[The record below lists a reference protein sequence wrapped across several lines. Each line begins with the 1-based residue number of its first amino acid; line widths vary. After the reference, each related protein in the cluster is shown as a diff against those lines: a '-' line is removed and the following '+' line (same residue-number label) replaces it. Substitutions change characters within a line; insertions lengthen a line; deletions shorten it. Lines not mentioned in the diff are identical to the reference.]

1 VSAGIDDGRSNDT
14 PLDPPPPSREDGPP
28 ARFNHVAM
36 SLPADALDDE
46 GRAAILAFYGDV
58 FGWVE
63 APGMTVDRQRL
74 VLMCGRY
81 DQFVFLIADESG
93 EAMAAP
99 RLDHFGQSVATRDEL
114 LDRYER
120 ARRWTERDPDVDLI
134 DVSSDVHPGVTLHAW
149 YVGYR
154 LPMMVETQW
163 WEWTA

>member
-1 VSAGIDDGRSNDT
+1 MSSEPRDRPNA
-14 PLDPPPPSREDGPP
+14 PPPPSRDDGPP

-36 SLPADALDDE
+36 SLPAADLDAE
-46 GRAAILAFYGDV
+46 GRAAILDFYGDV

-63 APGMTVDRQRL
+63 APGMTVDRRRL

-93 EAMAAP
+93 EAMTAP

-114 LDRYER
+114 VERYER
-120 ARRWTERDPDVDLI
+120 ARRWADRDPTVDLI
-134 DVSSDVHPGVTLHAW
+134 DVSSGVTLHAW

>member
-1 VSAGIDDGRSNDT
+1 MT
-14 PLDPPPPSREDGPP
+14 PAPGDRPTAPPPPSRDDGPP

-36 SLPADALDDE
+36 SLPAADLDAE
-46 GRAAILAFYGDV
+46 GRAAILDFYGDV

-63 APGMTVDRQRL
+63 APGMTVDRRRL

-93 EAMAAP
+93 EAMTAP

-114 LDRYER
+114 VERYER
-120 ARRWTERDPDVDLI
+120 ARRWADRDPTVDLI
-134 DVSSDVHPGVTLHAW
+134 DVSSGVTLHAW

>member
-1 VSAGIDDGRSNDT
+1 MTVDR
-14 PLDPPPPSREDGPP
+14 PLDPPPPSREQTRP

-36 SLPADALDDE
+36 SLAPDQLDAD
-46 GRAAILAFYGDV
+46 GRQAILDFYGEV

-63 APGMTVDRQRL
+63 APGMTLDRERL

-81 DQFVFLIADESG
+81 DQFVFLIADPSDEP
-93 EAMAAP
+93 MRAP
-99 RLDHFGQSVATRDEL
+99 RLDHFGQAVATREEL
-114 LDRYER
+114 VDRYER
-120 ARRWTERDPDVDLI
+120 ARAYAERDPDVDLI
-134 DVSSDVHPGVTLHAW
+134 PLSTDVHPGVTLHAW